1 MPEVTIVEIDLDDLD
16 LTPEE
21 RALLEAAIP
30 DEPIDWEKVLTQD
43 KIDEAMI
50 VAGLVTVN

>member
-1 MPEVTIVEIDLDDLD
+1 MPEVKIVEIDLDDLD

-21 RALLEAAIP
+21 RALLEAALP
-30 DEPIDWEKVLTQD
+30 DEPVDWGKLLTQD